1 MLRLLSLLQ
10 VHRHWRGDELAER
23 LDVSERTLRRDID
36 RLRGLGYPVESVTG
50 VTGGYQLAA
59 GSSVPPMVFDHDEAV
74 ALAIGLRDV
83 SQSTD
88 APTAEAS
95 LRALAKLTAM
105 LPTTVRQKI
114 ELMSSVTDT
123 NPMIRRLAPPAADV
137 LGAIAQACRDSV
149 RLTFDY
155 GAADGAQTTRYVE
168 PYRLVTLGQRWY
180 LVAFDLDRNDW
191 RTFRA
196 DRATNAA
203 PLRNSFTARPLPASD
218 LARYVDERIREMRP
232 TIDVEFVVAADEADT
247 RRAVGKWATVLPGPQ
262 PGTSRVTMTT
272 DSFDWPLIALANVG
286 VDFEVLSP
294 PSFAEHVA
302 QFAVRSERS
311 TRAALGNRVALGQ
324 GT

>member
-50 VTGGYQLAA
+50 ATGGYQLAA
-59 GSSVPPMVFDHDEAV
+59 GTSVPPMVFDHDEAV

-83 SQSTD
+83 SQSSD
-88 APTAEAS
+88 PETAEAS

-105 LPTTVRQKI
+105 LPATVRHKI

-123 NPMIRRLAPPAADV
+123 NPGIRRLAPPAADV

-155 GAADGAQTTRYVE
+155 GAADGARTTRYVE

-196 DRATNAA
+196 DRAANAV

-232 TIDVEFVVAADEADT
+232 TIDVEFVVSANETAT
-247 RRAVGKWATVLPGPQ
+247 RRAVGKWATVSPGPR
-262 PGTSRVTMTT
+262 PGTSRVSMTT
-272 DSFDWPLIALANVG
+272 DSFDWPLIALANIG
-286 VDFEVLSP
+286 GDFESLSP
-294 PSFAEHVA
+294 PTFADHVA
-302 QFAVRSERS
+302 QFARRGMAG
-311 TRAALGNRVALGQ
+311 AAFNPDEA
-324 GT
+324 